1 MSCDEVSRI
10 SSITPHNDLF
20 DLHHCVRI
28 VFAINGTT
36 VAAKFTFSLAYVYL

>member
-20 DLHHCVRI
+20 DLHCARI
-28 VFAINGTT
+28 VFVINGTT
-36 VAAKFTFSLAYVYL
+36 VATKFTFSLAYVYL